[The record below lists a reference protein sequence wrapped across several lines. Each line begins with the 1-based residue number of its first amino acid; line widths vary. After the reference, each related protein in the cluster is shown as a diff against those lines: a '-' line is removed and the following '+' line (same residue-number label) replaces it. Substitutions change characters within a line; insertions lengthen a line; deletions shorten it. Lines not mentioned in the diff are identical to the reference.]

1 MVTSAQIK
9 AYLRYIALFMAFFVP
24 VFIGGGL
31 IGGMAA
37 ERVSLHLVVE
47 DSFPFLPEAV
57 WAYLSLYTI
66 FLLPL
71 IHLSVEDMQR
81 LGHQSVFIILVS
93 GPFYV
98 FLPALNS
105 YPQPDVTGLQGIV
118 IDAIRQVDILHNL
131 VPSLHI
137 AFAWLILLETRRK
150 VGVGLGFLYLGW
162 AVIVTLATV
171 LLHRHYLLD
180 LASGFALALL
190 ARRLFPFRPQATADA
205 Q

>member
-1 MVTSAQIK
+1 MMTSAQIQ
-9 AYLRYIALFMAFFVP
+9 AYLRYIALFMAFFIP

-31 IGGMAA
+31 IGGLATH
-37 ERVSLHLVVE
+37 RVSLHLVVE
-47 DSFPFLPEAV
+47 NSFPFVPEAV

-66 FLLPL
+66 FVLPL
-71 IHLSVEDMQR
+71 IHLSVEDMTR
-81 LGHQSVFIILVS
+81 LGRQSVFIILVS

-98 FLPALNS
+98 FLPALNN
-105 YPQPDVTGLQGIV
+105 YPQPEVTGLQGIV
-118 IDAIRQVDILHNL
+118 IDTIRRVDILHNL

-137 AFAWLILLETRRK
+137 AFAWLILLEARRK
-150 VGVGLGFLYLGW
+150 VCVGLGLVYLGW
-162 AVIVTLATV
+162 AGIVTVSTV

-190 ARRLFPFRPQATADA
+190 ARRLFPFKPQEIADA